1 MMWKRKRNTAKSGVN
16 AFASNLASIMEE
28 MLRRSLSG
36 SHCVTRSGSTPFPK
50 RCTDAKRSAIL
61 HINSRWDT
69 VKQSGQAL
77 KGKVWVNIV
86 DLVDSRRTGGKVERF
101 ESMEELR
108 EYTKDTNRVFPKE
121 EAKKNGFL
129 AALLITL

>member
-1 MMWKRKRNTAKSGVN
+1 
-16 AFASNLASIMEE
+16 
-28 MLRRSLSG
+28 
-36 SHCVTRSGSTPFPK
+36 
-50 RCTDAKRSAIL
+50 
-61 HINSRWDT
+61 
-69 VKQSGQAL
+69 
-77 KGKVWVNIV
+77 VWVNIV